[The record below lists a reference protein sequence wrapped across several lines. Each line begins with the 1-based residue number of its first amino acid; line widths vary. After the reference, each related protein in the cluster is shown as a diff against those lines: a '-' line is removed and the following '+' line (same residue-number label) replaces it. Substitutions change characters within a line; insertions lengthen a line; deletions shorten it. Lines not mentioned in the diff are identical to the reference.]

1 MKKIIMLLMILIAGI
16 SLTGCSFFEEE
27 ILEIVAIDYE
37 LQDDG
42 QTKIT
47 ITYSDEDRLPDVFYI
62 PRGLEGNG
70 IKSIV
75 TSDNKETDSK
85 TLTITY
91 TDESRDP
98 IIFDLNNGTSI
109 VGVSTIEEDGQ
120 TYMVINYSNNTK
132 SDPIP
137 LVKGEKGDKGDDGN
151 AFKDCTIETQEDK
164 STIITFTFTKS
175 EDVVI
180 TIPAPEQGNGVSSMI
195 ASEESGLYVITV
207 NYTDGTKD
215 TLKFSKPSD
224 PNKWYSGH
232 GKPDDKELGKNG
244 DYYFDLSHKV
254 IYLKENGIWVSI
266 VSFEDN
272 NEIYYITFNLNDDD
286 SDVKASMSGP
296 YNWPVYRNTYFTD
309 NGYDAIP
316 VPTREGYTFKGWY
329 RSKVASVTSSPF
341 TDFTP
346 ILSDLILYAHWEK
359 NE

>member
-1 MKKIIMLLMILIAGI
+1 MKKFIMLLMILIAGVI
-16 SLTGCSFFEEE
+16 LTGCTFFEEE

-47 ITYSDEDRLPDVFYI
+47 ITYSDEDRLPDEFYI

-75 TSDNKETDSK
+75 TNDNKETDSK

-98 IIFDLNNGTSI
+98 IVFDLSNGTSI
-109 VGVSTIEEDGQ
+109 VGVSTIEENGQ
-120 TYMVINYSNNTK
+120 TYMIINYSNNTK

-151 AFKDCTIETQEDK
+151 AFKDCIVETQEDK
-164 STIITFTFTKS
+164 STIITFTFTQS

-195 ASEESGLYVITV
+195 ASEENGLYVITV
-207 NYTDGTKD
+207 NYTNGTKD

-224 PNKWYSGH
+224 PNKWYSGNSI
-232 GKPDDKELGKNG
+232 PDKTLGNNG
-244 DYYFDLSHKV
+244 DFYFDLAHKV
-254 IYLKENGIWVSI
+254 IYMKENGYWSSI
-266 VSFEDN
+266 VSFDDN
-272 NEIYYITFNLNDDD
+272 DEIYYITFNLNDDGD
-286 SDVKASMSGP
+286 EKASLSGP
-296 YNWPVYRNTYFTD
+296 YNWPVTRNTYFTD

-329 RSKVASVTSSPF
+329 KSKVVSVTSSPF

-346 ILSDLILYAHWEK
+346 ILSDLTLYAHWEK